1 MPHHDACRSI
11 YLNRVLAALILTTAS
26 FNLYS
31 QSCKIPDT
39 ETVDRFSPQTD
50 GTVIDNKTGLM
61 WMRCVLGQNWDGK
74 QCQQPKPWFTY
85 HTWDKAMQSASKSHF
100 AGYPDWHLPSVD
112 EMRTIVDK
120 RCKDPAI
127 NPVIFPGSI
136 STSHWTRQTYAKND
150 NYAWGIHFKDGKETA
165 DLKDNATYLVRL
177 VRGSYVAPPT
187 SNIQIQPKPVPPV
200 AMSTEELKK
209 LRRQR
214 SRLWQDDIHDKEG
227 PGMVL
232 LQNPAEYMA
241 EYPRNSWG
249 RVDWMEALTSG
260 HINPKGSITG
270 DIPMQVIDLDIVM
283 KNTGDMDY
291 VRFPHDSHTQWL
303 SCKNCHPNPFPY
315 RSNLVEFNMNDVLV
329 GKYCGI
335 CHGKVSFSPMLCD
348 RCHNEKKDSQ

>member
-1 MPHHDACRSI
+1 MKQA
-11 YLNRVLAALILTTAS
+11 LATLVLMTAS

-31 QSCKIPDT
+31 QDCKIPES
-39 ETVDRFSPQTD
+39 ETNARFSPQAD
-50 GTVIDNKTGLM
+50 GTVIDNQTGLM

-85 HTWDKAMQSASKSHF
+85 HTWDKAMESASKSRF
-100 AGYPDWHLPSVD
+100 AGYRDWHLPSVD
-112 EMRTIVDK
+112 EMRTIVDQ

-136 STSHWTRQTYAKND
+136 STEHWTMQTYSRNS
-150 NYAWGIHFKDGKETA
+150 NYAWSVHFNDGKETT

-177 VRGSYVAPPT
+177 VRGNYIAPSA
-187 SNIQIQPKPVPPV
+187 SNVETAPKPETPV

-209 LRRQR
+209 QRRQR
-214 SRLWQDDIHDKEG
+214 SKLWQDDIHDKDG

-232 LQNPAEYMA
+232 LRNPAEYMA
-241 EYPRNSWG
+241 DYTRNSWG
-249 RVDWMEALTSG
+249 RIDWMEALRSG
-260 HINPKGSITG
+260 QINPKTG
-270 DIPMQVIDLDIVM
+270 LKDNPPMKVIDLDIIM

-303 SCKNCHPNPFPY
+303 TCSNCHPNPFPY
-315 RSNLVEFNMNDVLV
+315 RANLVKFSMNDILM

-348 RCHNEKKDSQ
+348 RCHNEKKDSHQTGLSP